1 MSSNDLNR
9 LKYDEDYVIVEQKPL
24 EENIKIVEVFKPRR
38 KHNRVVIQDD
48 YLKYW
53 RVVRNWVNS
62 KYPEI
67 SIPDIELL
75 LFLYT
80 EDPFNKEEFLEFTA
94 ILNWDKTRLRKL
106 IKNGWIDIWRDKTN
120 KYGKAKL
127 YKISRKGSLLC
138 TSIYKK
144 LLLQEEIPEETR
156 YSPMFKRDASYSE
169 KVYRNAIKKMNEK
182 IRQKKGSD

>member
-67 SIPDIELL
+67 SIPDIELF
-75 LFLYT
+75 LFLFNAV
-80 EDPFNKEEFLEFTA
+80 PFRSEEH
-94 ILNWDKTRLRKL
+94 
-106 IKNGWIDIWRDKTN
+106 
-120 KYGKAKL
+120 
-127 YKISRKGSLLC
+127 
-138 TSIYKK
+138 TS
-144 LLLQEEIPEETR
+144 
-156 YSPMFKRDASYSE
+156 
-169 KVYRNAIKKMNEK
+169 
-182 IRQKKGSD
+182 